1 MYWIRLV
8 KNSSVLIPHL
18 LVCGTMLA
26 LTGFVSAC
34 GYNPGG
40 PSGAASEERGG
51 AISEFAFPL
60 SGPQDSELYLV
71 SEGNFTGWVLPS
83 GELAAPETAAEG
95 MFIDLRAG
103 ETVRAL
109 FPELM
114 VAPGDKV
121 SFTFDA
127 YSFDQSPV
135 TVTIS
140 RLCDTEL
147 GTDFARYEVRFTGG
161 PVQYGFLHTFSGHSG
176 CISAEISAS
185 NDTRIYLRYV
195 KTERLIRGR

>member
-8 KNSSVLIPHL
+8 KKSFVLIPHM
-18 LVCGTMLA
+18 LVGGTMMA
-26 LTGFVSAC
+26 LTSFVSGC
-34 GYNPGG
+34 EYNPSG
-40 PSGAASEERGG
+40 PSSAESEERSG

-60 SGPQDSELYLV
+60 SGPQDSEIYLV
-71 SEGNFTGWVLPS
+71 SEGNFTGWILPS

-121 SFTFDA
+121 SFIFDA

-140 RLCDTEL
+140 RLCDAEL
-147 GTDFARYEVRFTGG
+147 GTDFARYEVRLTGG
-161 PVQYGFLHTFSGHSG
+161 PLQYGFLHTFSGHSG
-176 CISAEISAS
+176 CMYAEISS
-185 NDTRIYLRYV
+185 SSDTRIYLRYIR
-195 KTERLIRGR
+195 TERLIRGR